1 MGNSKSKNVQ
11 VPPSNRG
18 AAVHTQQSK
27 FDKITLNQ
35 IYKIYINSDISEPST
50 FSYLKKII
58 LMQLRK
64 KGYDKD
70 TLPPNTKS
78 MVTIYVML
86 YSLNEKYSEDI
97 NIPFYKNVNLMNTLM
112 EKLIKNKQKYQNKH
126 NTCNYILQGGERL
139 TKKQIKILY
148 NETLKNIDAG
158 NNHNK
163 IHYSDSWIRQSQTL
177 VKITSSIKWSMNK
190 ENNTIDLLEKE
201 IKSLRK

>member
-11 VPPSNRG
+11 NPPSNSG
-18 AAVHTQQSK
+18 AAVHTLKSK

-50 FSYLKKII
+50 FSYLKKLI
-58 LMQLRK
+58 LVQLRK

-97 NIPFYKNVNLMNTLM
+97 NIPFYKNVNLMDTLM
-112 EKLIKNKQKYQNKH
+112 EKLMKNKQKYQNKY
-126 NTCNYILQGGERL
+126 NTCNSILQGGERL
-139 TKKQIKILY
+139 TKRQIKILY

-177 VKITSSIKWSMNK
+177 VKITSSLKWSMNK
-190 ENNTIDLLEKE
+190 DNNTMNLLEKE